1 MAENP
6 VVDGITNLAIPNAPC
21 GVYMANHVVPGSLF
35 GINTVV
41 SGNAGLSGMNV
52 SGDACLGGMNVS
64 GDAYLSGMNV
74 SGNAYLS
81 GMNVS
86 GDAYLSGM
94 NVSGDAYLSGMNVS
108 GDADLSGIRYTT
120 LHLRRG
126 KPLEIRGTLD
136 LSGASIDH
144 LIVSEDGEE
153 KPLIVGSY
161 KLNDKT
167 NIPDALMELLKQY
180 QKV

>member
-35 GINTVV
+35 GVKT
-41 SGNAGLSGMNV
+41 
-52 SGDACLGGMNVS
+52 
-64 GDAYLSGMNV
+64 
-74 SGNAYLS
+74 
-81 GMNVS
+81 
-86 GDAYLSGM
+86 

-108 GDADLSGIRYTT
+108 GDADLSGMIVSKNADLRGIRYTT